1 MLEMACD
8 KWDIDTSKS
17 YSWDKETDIE
27 CALNFNVTGLQ
38 FKGSNLLEFVE
49 KNINFT

>member
-17 YSWDKETDIE
+17 YLIGDKETDIE

-38 FKGSNLLEFVE
+38 FKGSNLL
-49 KNINFT
+49 NL